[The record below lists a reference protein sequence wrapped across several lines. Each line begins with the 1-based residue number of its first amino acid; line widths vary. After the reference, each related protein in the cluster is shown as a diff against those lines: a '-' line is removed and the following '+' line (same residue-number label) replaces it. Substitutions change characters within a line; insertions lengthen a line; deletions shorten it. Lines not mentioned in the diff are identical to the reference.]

1 MTKKKPK
8 YYVRPDGL
16 HEAIRVIN
24 GKRVPFRGKTDAEV
38 EQKMIAYKEKEERGP
53 LFSEV
58 AEKWEVAHF
67 PTISPATAK
76 GYTASYKRAK
86 ERFGELPIKN
96 LTANDVDAMLKQMG
110 KQQYAR
116 KTVATQLLVISLIFQ
131 HAMLKGTIRYNP
143 CSAVK
148 IPSGLKHTPRL
159 IPTDEELQLV
169 KDGWNS
175 PGGLLPYFI
184 LYTGCRRGE
193 ALAITYKDI
202 DYKRKIISINKSVC
216 YAKGGPIVKA
226 PKSTAGTREI
236 PLLDKLSAVLP
247 RGIGSALLF
256 PGIDGKIIKQSTYQG
271 RWKHWQESA
280 GVTLTAHQ
288 LRHGFAT
295 MLYEA
300 GIDEREAMEYMGHAD
315 ITLTRTVYTHIR
327 KSRRDATAA
336 KLNETANNF

>member
-1 MTKKKPK
+1 MAKKPK

-38 EQKMIAYKEKEERGP
+38 EQKMIAYKEKGRTRT
-53 LFSEV
+53 FI
-58 AEKWEVAHF
+58 F
-67 PTISPATAK
+67 PRLRRSGKTFPDSPATAK

-288 LRHGFAT
+288 LRHGFA
-295 MLYEA
+295 YYV
-300 GIDEREAMEYMGHAD
+300 I
-315 ITLTRTVYTHIR
+315 
-327 KSRRDATAA
+327 
-336 KLNETANNF
+336 